1 MTSKSPVRSCDD
13 VDEQALSYAEI
24 KALCAG
30 NPLIKEKMDLD
41 VQVAKLKVLKADHQS
56 QKFRLQDKLLT
67 KFPADIQETNAY
79 IAGVKSDAELAA
91 AHPQEKEGFCGIT
104 IKGVAY
110 DEKKTAGER
119 LLLACSELPNSE
131 EKVIG
136 SYRGFELSL
145 RFDTYHSEYQALL
158 KGQRKYP
165 VALGKDPLG
174 CIIRLDNSLNNFP
187 ERITSAENELATLKQ
202 QQAAAQIE
210 VEKPFPQEEE
220 LAEKSARLAELNAQ
234 LDMDEKSHEPEQDEG
249 EKEQEPRRSSVLAA
263 LEEKADKV
271 EPMREYSLFIRSVLN
286 YANDNYGT
294 LLQMPM
300 IKASGR
306 KSKSVDCLHSDEVEA
321 LQMALKECSML
332 EKAIILCLLNTG
344 VRRGE
349 LAGLTWKDVNFREG
363 TIHVSKS
370 LLVFPNYGYQLTTT
384 KESNIRDIDVAPEF
398 MAFLKDYH
406 EQWKSRKKLMGA
418 SWQKNLEKKGSK
430 YAQSLLD
437 LRGNDFIICNDYG
450 FPINPDSYAALVRR
464 VGKKAGIEKIHPHM
478 FRHTFVSILLSNP
491 NIGVA
496 TVAAE
501 AGHAQPSTTLAIY
514 TQVYD
519 RRRDEIRKQMSMELY
534 K

>member
-1 MTSKSPVRSCDD
+1 MFEVEIDRRPMT
-13 VDEQALSYAEI
+13 
-24 KALCAG
+24 
-30 NPLIKEKMDLD
+30 
-41 VQVAKLKVLKADHQS
+41 
-56 QKFRLQDKLLT
+56 
-67 KFPADIQETNAY
+67 
-79 IAGVKSDAELAA
+79 
-91 AHPQEKEGFCGIT
+91 
-104 IKGVAY
+104 
-110 DEKKTAGER
+110 KKT
-119 LLLACSELPNSE
+119 
-131 EKVIG
+131 
-136 SYRGFELSL
+136 
-145 RFDTYHSEYQALL
+145 
-158 KGQRKYP
+158 
-165 VALGKDPLG
+165 
-174 CIIRLDNSLNNFP
+174 
-187 ERITSAENELATLKQ
+187 
-202 QQAAAQIE
+202 
-210 VEKPFPQEEE
+210 
-220 LAEKSARLAELNAQ
+220 
-234 LDMDEKSHEPEQDEG
+234 
-249 EKEQEPRRSSVLAA
+249 
-263 LEEKADKV
+263 
-271 EPMREYSLFIRSVLN
+271 MREYNLFIRSVLN

-294 LLQMPM
+294 SLQMPM

-306 KSKSVDCLHSDEVEA
+306 KGKSVDCLHSDEVET
-321 LQMALKECSML
+321 LQAALKECSML

-437 LRGNDFIICNDYG
+437 LRGNDFVICNDYG

-519 RRRDEIRKQMSMELY
+519 RRRDEIRKQMSRELY
-534 K
+534 KDKF

>member
-1 MTSKSPVRSCDD
+1 MASFELREPKKKPR
-13 VDEQALSYAEI
+13 YY
-24 KALCAG
+24 K
-30 NPLIKEKMDLD
+30 LIANVLVNGKIERRYGRFDFD
-41 VQVAKLKVLKADHQS
+41 PTELK
-56 QKFRLQDKLLT
+56 
-67 KFPADIQETNAY
+67 NAR
-79 IAGVKSDAELAA
+79 ARNAA
-91 AHPQEKEGFCGIT
+91 A
-104 IKGVAY
+104 
-110 DEKKTAGER
+110 
-119 LLLACSELPNSE
+119 N
-131 EKVIG
+131 
-136 SYRGFELSL
+136 
-145 RFDTYHSEYQALL
+145 
-158 KGQRKYP
+158 
-165 VALGKDPLG
+165 
-174 CIIRLDNSLNNFP
+174 
-187 ERITSAENELATLKQ
+187 
-202 QQAAAQIE
+202 AAAAE
-210 VEKPFPQEEE
+210 FERQE
-220 LAEKSARLAELNAQ
+220 Q
-234 LDMDEKSHEPEQDEG
+234 
-249 EKEQEPRRSSVLAA
+249 
-263 LEEKADKV
+263 EKADKEASNAGKTFAVVAQEYIASNRSRMAPSVRLKGDYDSNRNKENTSLKKEKYLQRIQCYPEFSEKPIALITKKDCDTMIRFIEDSDARVYKRAVLKSEAKGFKTMSCPKIAKKCTIREETIERIFRGETVSLDSAQQVAAALGKTV
-271 EPMREYSLFIRSVLN
+271 EQMFEVEIDRRPMTKKTMREYNLFIRSVLN

-294 LLQMPM
+294 SLQMPM

-306 KSKSVDCLHSDEVEA
+306 KSRSVDCLHNDEVEA
-321 LQMALKECSML
+321 LQKALKECSML

-437 LRGNDFIICNDYG
+437 LRGNDFVICNDYG

-519 RRRDEIRKQMSMELY
+519 RRRDEIRKQMSKELY